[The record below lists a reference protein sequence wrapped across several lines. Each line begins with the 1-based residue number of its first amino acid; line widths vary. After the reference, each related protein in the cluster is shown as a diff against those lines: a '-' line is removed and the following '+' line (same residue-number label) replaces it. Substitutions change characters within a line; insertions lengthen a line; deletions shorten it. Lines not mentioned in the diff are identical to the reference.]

1 MINKKAL
8 VIIFFACFIFGSWSH
23 WKSQTA
29 NQKNIKQKE
38 LEDYL
43 RTAKTVQIQKGSGGR
58 SEAWLVNLDD
68 GKIKRRGFFKLTNNT
83 RPHQMPDSYKYGIAA
98 YELDKLLDLNL
109 VPPVLEREIEG
120 RKGSLMLFLEGAIR
134 EEDRRRRKIEPPDTE
149 SFKNT
154 MEELNVF
161 ENLTYSSALCQV
173 GGDDLGDILIMY
185 QEDWKVWRVDLGQ
198 AFAPSLELIPGC
210 EITRCSKKLY
220 QNLIKLKD
228 KIVKAKLKK
237 YLNKNELN
245 ALLKRKKIIIENI
258 KQLIAE
264 QGEESVLFS

>member
-1 MINKKAL
+1 MKIKVL
-8 VIIFFACFIFGSWSH
+8 LSVLIFIFLIFSILGH
-23 WKSQTA
+23 YKSLA
-29 NQKNIKQKE
+29 SNQENVTQKD
-38 LEDYL
+38 LEHYL
-43 RTAKTVQIQKGSGGR
+43 KTAKIGPDKKSVGR
-58 SEAWLVNLDD
+58 RTESYIVSLDD
-68 GKIKRRGFFKLTNNT
+68 GKTKRGGFLKLTDNS
-83 RPHQMPDSYKYGIAA
+83 RPHHQPDSYKYGIAA
-98 YELDKLLDLNL
+98 YELDKLLGLNI
-109 VPPVLEREIEG
+109 VPPIVERTIES
-120 RKGSLMLFLEGAIR
+120 RKCSLQILIEEFLEEG
-134 EEDRRRRKIEPPDTE
+134 DRRIKKIEPPDTE
-149 SFKNT
+149 IFKNT

-173 GGDDLGDILIMY
+173 GGDDLGDILIMH

-228 KIVKAKLKK
+228 KVVKAKLKK
-237 YLNKNELN
+237 YLNKNEIS